1 MSREK
6 EKLIEQGENQTQLL
20 VLTGPPCSGK
30 TTFAKDF
37 VKGKHTW
44 IRINRDDIR
53 LMCGDYWSPFR
64 EKSEIITEYEELMVR
79 QALKHNYNVIIDATN
94 LNPKTQAKW
103 KQIASEFNANLKFMN
118 FIVSY
123 KEAIKRDKTRDLQ
136 VGEDTIRMFYRK
148 YYPNLLS
155 EELNEI

>member
-1 MSREK
+1 MW
-6 EKLIEQGENQTQLL
+6 
-20 VLTGPPCSGK
+20 GPHNPGSGK
-30 TTFAKDF
+30 TTFANDF

-94 LNPKTQAKW
+94 LNPKTQNKW
-103 KQIASEFNANLKFMN
+103 KKIASEFNVNIDFKS

-123 KEAIKRDKTRDLQ
+123 KEAVQRDKNRSLSI
-136 VGEDTIRMFYRK
+136 GEDTIRMFYRK
-148 YYPNLLS
+148 YYPESLQT
-155 EELNEI
+155 ELNEL